1 MRKSRFEE
9 SYVVRALLRGRGLQT
24 GFLTRTLRE
33 RFSESILPAL
43 SLIFLTHDVILEV
56 GSYLVRI

>member
-9 SYVVRALLRGRGLQT
+9 SYVVRALLRGRDLQT
-24 GFLTRTLRE
+24 GFLTPTLRE
-33 RFSESILPAL
+33 RFSESI